1 MINLRLE
8 ITLHHQSSKRQVK
21 CCYQH
26 QFAQTMASKIDTGR
40 LSLLFRPGSGSMP
53 PYLAGRDHS
62 ITGLEQLLSN
72 LKAGIEP
79 PTEAILYGPR
89 GNGKTVLLRAI
100 ETKANQ
106 SGIQTIAL
114 HPTAALTS
122 RELAAQLLDH
132 ESVGQ
137 LSDKIKPDSIRID
150 LPGVDL
156 NWRKMSLAERDDYR
170 LRHLRPLLAARCFKQ
185 PLIVTVDEAHKLNI
199 EVGRTLLDLSLFMR
213 SRYQAPFLLI
223 LAGTPNLE
231 QRLHEMDAT
240 FWARSYI
247 DGIGRLTLK
256 ATREAL
262 HRPLLEQGV
271 TIDDNA
277 LTAVVEQSQHYPYFV
292 QSWGQALCLAM
303 LEAGHF
309 EVSRQ
314 IVEAARP
321 AFDETRTKYYAQ
333 RYRELQD
340 KNLLPAAALIAK
352 EFQCA
357 EPVEDSLL
365 QKQLCEGLRIDQ
377 IGAKQ
382 LIQQL
387 SDLGYQ
393 WRQPKSLLWEPGIPS
408 LMNFVQSN
416 YST

>member
-1 MINLRLE
+1 
-8 ITLHHQSSKRQVK
+8 
-21 CCYQH
+21 
-26 QFAQTMASKIDTGR
+26 MASQIDTDR

-62 ITGLEQLLSN
+62 ITGLDQLLSN
-72 LKAGIEP
+72 LQAGIEP

-100 ETKANQ
+100 ETKAHQ

-114 HPTAALTS
+114 HPTAVLTS
-122 RELAAQLLDH
+122 TELAAQLLDH
-132 ESVGQ
+132 ESLGQ

-156 NWRKMSLAERDDYR
+156 NWRKMNLADRDDYR

-185 PLIVTVDEAHKLNI
+185 PLIVTVDEAHKLNV
-199 EVGRTLLDLSLFMR
+199 EVGRTLLDLSLFVR

-262 HRPLLEQGV
+262 LRPLLERGI

-277 LTAVVEQSQHYPYFV
+277 LTVVVEESQHYPYFI
-292 QSWGQALCLAM
+292 QSWGQALCQAM

-309 EVSRQ
+309 EVSIRT
-314 IVEAARP
+314 VEAARP

-333 RYRELQD
+333 RYRELQN

-352 EFQCA
+352 EFQSA
-357 EPVEDSLL
+357 EPVEDLVL
-365 QKQLCEGLRIDQ
+365 KKHLCDGLKIDL
-377 IGAKQ
+377 IGAQQ

-387 SDLGYQ
+387 SDLGYL
-393 WRQPKSLLWEPGIPS
+393 WRQPKSLLWDPGIPS

-416 YST
+416 YSA

>member
-1 MINLRLE
+1 M
-8 ITLHHQSSKRQVK
+8 
-21 CCYQH
+21 
-26 QFAQTMASKIDTGR
+26 MASSQIDTDR

-53 PYLAGRDHS
+53 PYLAGRDCS
-62 ITGLEQLLSN
+62 ITAIELLLSN
-72 LKAGIEP
+72 LKAGIES

-100 ETKANQ
+100 ETKAHQ

-114 HPTAALTS
+114 HPTAVLTS

-132 ESVGQ
+132 ESLGQ
-137 LSDKIKPDSIRID
+137 LSDKIKPDSIRLD

-156 NWRKMSLAERDDYR
+156 NCRKMSLADRDDYR

-199 EVGRTLLDLSLFMR
+199 EVGRTLLDLSLFVR
-213 SRYQAPFLLI
+213 SKYQAPFFLI

-262 HRPLLEQGV
+262 LRPLLEQGI
-271 TIDDNA
+271 TIDANA
-277 LTAVVEQSQHYPYFV
+277 LTVVVEESQHYPYFI
-292 QSWGQALCLAM
+292 QSWGQALCQAM

-309 EVSRQ
+309 EVSFR

-333 RYRELQD
+333 RYRELQN

-352 EFQCA
+352 QFQTGEA
-357 EPVEDSLL
+357 VEDAVLR
-365 QKQLCEGLRIDQ
+365 KQLCDGLNIDP
-377 IGAKQ
+377 IGGQQ

-387 SDLGYQ
+387 SDLGYL

-416 YST
+416 YSV